1 MIGIC
6 QSCFRSNDKSSSGS
20 SSGSSVVLSNVLV
33 VTAKDT
39 NSSQQGR
46 SGFDPSVTFSVA
58 TTVVWYNNNYNI
70 LKFKWLY
77 K

>member
-33 VTAKDT
+33 VTENDA
-39 NSSQQGR
+39 NSTQGR
-46 SGFDPSVTFSVA
+46 SVFDPSVTFSAA
-58 TTVVWYNNNYNI
+58 TTVVWYNNNYNK
-70 LKFKWLY
+70 LKFKWLN